1 MPAVDVPDEPAP
13 LLEKLMLMRRMFL
26 TLAAAGLACG
36 VALAAAPPSSNPL
49 LNEWKGPYGGVPPF
63 DQIKVEQFRPAL
75 LAAMQ
80 RNLEEINAIA
90 NRTDPPTFDNTI
102 VELERSGR
110 ALQRVQA
117 IYGVWTG
124 SLSNKTMQA
133 VETEM
138 EPLLSAH
145 NDKITQNAKLYARIE
160 AVYNSPTLSSLTPE
174 QQRLVWLYWKNF
186 TFRGAKLS
194 PADKAKLADLNQKL
208 AGLYTKFRANQ
219 LFDEETDFTLDKA
232 SDLAGCPQSLVDA
245 AAAEAADKGKK
256 GEWMIANTRS
266 SMEPFLTY
274 ATNRELREKAFLM
287 WTSRGDHPGV
297 HDNNPIIPQILALRA
312 QKAKLLGYPTY
323 AHWKL
328 ADVMAKTPDAAMALT
343 MKVWTPAVAQ
353 VHQDVADMQAIVD
366 GEKGGFKIEPWDYRF
381 YAEKV
386 RKAKYDLDMN
396 EVKPYLQL
404 EKVREA
410 MFWMAGQLYG
420 LTFTPVTDVPTFHP
434 DVRVYEVKDAA
445 GAHVGVWYFDPYAR
459 AGKRSGAWMDAYR
472 DQETMDQK
480 IATIVSNNANFI
492 QAAPGQPVLISWTDA
507 ETMFHEFGHALH
519 GLNSNVKYPSLS
531 GTNVARDFVEFP
543 SQVHEHWLRSPEV
556 LNRFLVNAQGQPMPP
571 ELVAKLNRAATFNS
585 GFSTV
590 ETLASTI
597 VDMKIHLAGDQPIDA
612 KKFEETT
619 LAEIGMPHE
628 IVMRHRLPQF
638 GHIFAGE
645 AYAAGYYSYLWA
657 EVLDQDAFEA
667 FTETG
672 NQYDPATAKRFHDD
686 IMSVGNTV
694 DPAVAFHNFRG
705 RDPSVDALL
714 RDHGF
719 PVPKP

>member
-1 MPAVDVPDEPAP
+1 
-13 LLEKLMLMRRMFL
+13 
-26 TLAAAGLACG
+26 
-36 VALAAAPPSSNPL
+36 
-49 LNEWKGPYGGVPPF
+49 
-63 DQIKVEQFRPAL
+63 
-75 LAAMQ
+75 
-80 RNLEEINAIA
+80 
-90 NRTDPPTFDNTI
+90 
-102 VELERSGR
+102 
-110 ALQRVQA
+110 
-117 IYGVWTG
+117 
-124 SLSNKTMQA
+124 
-133 VETEM
+133 
-138 EPLLSAH
+138 
-145 NDKITQNAKLYARIE
+145 
-160 AVYNSPTLSSLTPE
+160 
-174 QQRLVWLYWKNF
+174 
-186 TFRGAKLS
+186 
-194 PADKAKLADLNQKL
+194 
-208 AGLYTKFRANQ
+208 
-219 LFDEETDFTLDKA
+219 
-232 SDLAGCPQSLVDA
+232 
-245 AAAEAADKGKK
+245 
-256 GEWMIANTRS
+256 
-266 SMEPFLTY
+266 
-274 ATNRELREKAFLM
+274 
-287 WTSRGDHPGV
+287 
-297 HDNNPIIPQILALRA
+297 
-312 QKAKLLGYPTY
+312 
-323 AHWKL
+323 
-328 ADVMAKTPDAAMALT
+328 
-343 MKVWTPAVAQ
+343 
-353 VHQDVADMQAIVD
+353 
-366 GEKGGFKIEPWDYRF
+366 
-381 YAEKV
+381 
-386 RKAKYDLDMN
+386 
-396 EVKPYLQL
+396 
-404 EKVREA
+404 
-410 MFWMAGQLYG
+410 
-420 LTFTPVTDVPTFHP
+420 
-434 DVRVYEVKDAA
+434 
-445 GAHVGVWYFDPYAR
+445 
-459 AGKRSGAWMDAYR
+459 MDAYR

-492 QAAPGQPVLISWTDA
+492 QSAPGQPILISWTDA

-597 VDMKIHLAGDQPIDA
+597 VDMKIHLAGDQPVDA
-612 KKFEETT
+612 KKFEATT

-638 GHIFAGE
+638 GHIFSGE